1 MDEFIEFIF
10 IINDIL
16 DAIENN
22 KDLEKFA
29 DEINVSY
36 EGIMHV
42 IELRD
47 EIICDMA
54 TMGLNPYY
62 NGLNI
67 ARGKYNLV
75 DLLNRDL
82 SMGMVEICK
91 IKKCLYEGYR
101 MNLCTYNINIRSYQ
115 LANTGVKVL
124 MDSMITKGVKI
135 DGNLIKPSIILV
147 CDITL
152 KENIN
157 SYAYAFSGNIVSVL
171 DGFIDDIDQEF
182 SKY

>member
-1 MDEFIEFIF
+1 
-10 IINDIL
+10 
-16 DAIENN
+16 
-22 KDLEKFA
+22 
-29 DEINVSY
+29 
-36 EGIMHV
+36 
-42 IELRD
+42 
-47 EIICDMA
+47 
-54 TMGLNPYY
+54 
-62 NGLNI
+62 
-67 ARGKYNLV
+67 
-75 DLLNRDL
+75 
-82 SMGMVEICK
+82 MGMVEICK